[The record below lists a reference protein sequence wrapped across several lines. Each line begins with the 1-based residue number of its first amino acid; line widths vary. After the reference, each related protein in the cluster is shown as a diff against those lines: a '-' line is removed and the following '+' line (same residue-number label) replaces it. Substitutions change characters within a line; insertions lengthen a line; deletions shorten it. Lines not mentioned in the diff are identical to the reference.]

1 MEAQAQA
8 SPTIIKVANFLRTGN
23 AGMKMRVG
31 ALNGKRI
38 DYFKGVFFSAV
49 WSTAAVDS
57 GALFQVGPP

>member
-38 DYFKGVFFSAV
+38 DYFKGVCVFFSCLV
-49 WSTAAVDS
+49 YYSC
-57 GALFQVGPP
+57 